1 MPKYPNQRRVLF
13 LSAFLFAVFLT
24 FPVEGADPD
33 EYTLLQRP
41 TLSSTHI
48 VFVFAGDLWS
58 VPRAGGEAKRLTSS
72 PGVES
77 NPCFSP
83 DGSQLAFT
91 GEYDGNVDVFIV
103 PAGGGVP
110 RRLTW
115 HPASDIVLGWTPDGK
130 RILFTS
136 GRNAYSRFYELY
148 TVGLDGG
155 LEEKVPLPMGFEG
168 AYSPDGS
175 RIAYVPLSRAFTAW
189 KRYRGGRTTPIWIAD
204 LADSRIEKLPREN
217 SNDFNP
223 MWIGDKVYFLS
234 DRDGTVSLFSYDT
247 RSKKV
252 SPVLKN
258 SGLDFKSA
266 SAGPGAIVY
275 EQFGSL
281 NLYDLKT
288 GKAAR
293 VPVTVNGDFPDV
305 REKFANVGDRLTN
318 AGVSPNGSRAVF
330 EARGEIITVPAEKG
344 DPRNLTQTMG
354 VMERDPAWSPDGQTI
369 AYFSDESGEYMLHL
383 KPQAG
388 SGQTVK
394 IALDDKP
401 SFYSSP
407 IWSPDSKKI
416 AYTDCHLTL
425 WYINVVEKKPV
436 RVDKERFWGGRG
448 SLIPAWSPDSKWLT
462 YTKRLQNYMG
472 AVFLYSV
479 EKSTSRQ
486 VTDGMSDASS
496 PVFDADGKYL
506 YFAASTDSGQSLQPD
521 IHSFSRPVTRAIY
534 LIVLAKDEPSPFTPE
549 SDEEKGIEGEK
560 GEEKKAEKGKAGD
573 QKLTIKQ
580 DEARKAEALKVQDK
594 KSEERKQSEASKS
607 PAAGQ
612 GAGPGAGP
620 KTVTVKIDFDGILQR
635 VLAIPMPARNYVG
648 LQAGKSGTLLAF
660 ESPSLFLAISG
671 GGAAG
676 ATVHRYDLKARRSDV
691 VVSGISFFDIAR
703 NGEKYLYS
711 RGNRWYIA
719 TLRPMPPAGA
729 PAAPPAAPSASG
741 ATALATD
748 AIQVRVNPR
757 DEWRQMYRE
766 AWRIE
771 REFLYDPSA
780 HGYDLAAAEKRY
792 EPYLE
797 NIVSRSDLNYLF
809 AEMLGGIEIGH
820 LGVGGGDIPTV
831 NRVPAGLLGADF
843 KVENGR
849 YRITRIYNGENW
861 NPGLRAP
868 LTEPGVNVAVG
879 DYLLGVND
887 REVSGR
893 SNIYSYFENTAG
905 KQVLLKVGPTPD
917 GKGAREVKVVP
928 VGSETSLRNYAWI
941 EDNRRYV
948 DKITGGR
955 VAYVYMPDTSIGGY
969 TNFNRYFFSQVGKE
983 AVIVDERF
991 NGGGNLATD
1000 IIEFMQRK
1008 LLSLVATRDGED
1020 EVQPQGAVF
1029 GPKVMLINEFA
1040 GSGGDAMPYYFKA
1053 AGIGPLIGKTTWG
1066 GLVGR
1071 AGAPRLMDGGMVTAP
1086 SSGVWSPS
1094 VGWIAENVGVAP
1106 DIEVEHD
1113 PALVRQGKDPQLD
1126 KAIEVVL
1133 SELAKNPPPKP
1144 KRPAFPNHYKK

>member
-1 MPKYPNQRRVLF
+1 M
-13 LSAFLFAVFLT
+13 SAFLFVFLIAASAK
-24 FPVEGADPD
+24 GAAPD
-33 EYTLLQRP
+33 GYLLLQRP
-41 TLSSTHI
+41 TLSQTHI

-58 VPRAGGEAKRLTSS
+58 VARAGGEAKRLTSS

-77 NPCFSP
+77 TPFFSP
-83 DGSQLAFT
+83 DGSQIAFT
-91 GEYDGNVDVFIV
+91 GEYDGNIDVFII

-115 HPASDIVLGWTPDGK
+115 HPASDVVLGWTPDGK
-130 RILFTS
+130 RVLFTS
-136 GRNAYSRFYELY
+136 GRNAYSRFNELY

-155 LEEKVPLPMGFEG
+155 LEERLPLPMGFEG
-168 AYSPDGS
+168 AFSPDGS

-189 KRYRGGRTTPIWIAD
+189 KRYRGGRATPIWIAN
-204 LADSRIEKLPREN
+204 LADSRIEKLPREI

-223 MWIGDKVYFLS
+223 MWVGDKVYFLS
-234 DRDGTVSLFSYDT
+234 DRDGAVSLFAYDT
-247 RSKKV
+247 KSKKV
-252 SPVLKN
+252 SPIIEN
-258 SGLDFKSA
+258 SGLDLKSA
-266 SAGPGAIVY
+266 SAVPGAIVY

-318 AGVSPNGSRAVF
+318 AGISPNGSRAVF

-344 DPRNLTQTMG
+344 DPRNLTQTTG
-354 VMERDPAWSPDGQTI
+354 VMERDPAWSPDGKTI

-383 KPQAG
+383 KPQSG
-388 SGQTVK
+388 TGQTLK
-394 IALDDKP
+394 IALDEKP
-401 SFYSSP
+401 SFYASP

-416 AYTDCHLTL
+416 AYTDGHLAL
-425 WYINVVEKKPV
+425 WYIDVVDKKPV
-436 RVDKERFWGGRG
+436 RVDKARFLTGRG
-448 SLIPAWSPDSKWLT
+448 DLVPAWSPDSKWLA

-479 EKSTSRQ
+479 EGGTSRQ
-486 VTDGMSDASS
+486 VTDGMSDALS

-534 LIVLAKDEPSPFTPE
+534 LIVLAKDEPSPFASE
-549 SDEEKGIEGEK
+549 SDEEKGTEEKK
-560 GEEKKAEKGKAGD
+560 GEEKKPG
-573 QKLTIKQ
+573 
-580 DEARKAEALKVQDK
+580 EAA
-594 KSEERKQSEASKS
+594 KS
-607 PAAGQ
+607 PAAGP
-612 GAGPGAGP
+612 GAIPAAGP
-620 KTVTVKIDFDGILQR
+620 KAASVKIDFDGLLQR
-635 VLAIPMPARNYVG
+635 VLAIPMPARNYGG
-648 LQAGKSGTLLAF
+648 LMTGKAGTLLAF
-660 ESPSLFLAISG
+660 ESAAFLPG
-671 GGAAG
+671 VTAAPG
-676 ATVHRYDLKARRSDV
+676 NSIHRYDIKTRRADV
-691 VVSGISFFDIAR
+691 VVSGIGFFDIAR
-703 NGEKYLYS
+703 NGEKYLY
-711 RGNRWYIA
+711 RQGNRWYIA
-719 TLRPMPPAGA
+719 TLRPMPPAGT
-729 PAAPPAAPSASG
+729 PAGPPAAPSASG
-741 ATALATD
+741 ASALATD
-748 AIQVRVNPR
+748 AIQIRVNPR
-757 DEWRQMYRE
+757 DEWRQMYHE
-766 AWRIE
+766 AWRVE
-771 REFLYDPSA
+771 REFLYDPKA
-780 HGYDLAAAEKRY
+780 HGYDLAAAEKKY
-792 EPYLE
+792 APYLD

-820 LGVGGGDIPTV
+820 LGVGGGDIPAA

-843 KVENGR
+843 KIENGR
-849 YRITRIYNGENW
+849 YRFTRIYNGENW
-861 NPGLRAP
+861 NPGLLAP
-868 LTEPGVNVAVG
+868 LTQPGVNVAVG
-879 DYLLGVND
+879 DYLFAVNN

-893 SNIYSYFENTAG
+893 SNIYSFFENTAG
-905 KQVLLKVGPTPD
+905 KQVVLKVGPSPD
-917 GKGAREVKVVP
+917 GKGAREVTVVP
-928 VGSETSLRNYAWI
+928 VSSETALRNYAWI

-948 DKITGGR
+948 DKITNGR
-955 VAYVYMPDTSIGGY
+955 VAYVYMPDTAFGGY
-969 TNFNRYFFSQVGKE
+969 TYFNRYFFSQVGKD

-1000 IIEFMQRK
+1000 IIEFLQRK

-1020 EVQPQGAVF
+1020 EVQPQGAIF

-1071 AGAPRLMDGGMVTAP
+1071 AGAPQLMDGGIATAP
-1086 SSGVWSPS
+1086 SSGVWSPQA
-1094 VGWIAENVGVAP
+1094 GWIAENIGIAP

-1133 SELAKNPPPKP
+1133 SELAKNPPQKP

>member
-1 MPKYPNQRRVLF
+1 MRMPKFDDHRLVICLSGFLLVL
-13 LSAFLFAVFLT
+13 LT
-24 FPVEGADPD
+24 ASPAKGAAPD
-33 EYTLLQRP
+33 GPLLLQRP
-41 TLSSTHI
+41 ALSQTHI

-58 VPRAGGEAKRLTSS
+58 VARAGGEAKRLTSS
-72 PGVES
+72 PGFES
-77 NPCFSP
+77 NPVFSP
-83 DGSQLAFT
+83 DGSLIAFT
-91 GEYDGNVDVFIV
+91 GEYDGNVDVFII

-110 RRLTW
+110 KRLTW
-115 HPASDIVLGWTPDGK
+115 HPASDTVLGWTPDGK
-130 RILFTS
+130 RVLFTS
-136 GRNAYSRFYELY
+136 GRNAYSRFSELY

-155 LEEKVPLPMGFEG
+155 LEEKLPLPMGFEG
-168 AYSPDGS
+168 AYSSDGS
-175 RIAYVPLSRAFTAW
+175 RIAYVPMARAFIAW
-189 KRYRGGRTTPIWIAD
+189 KRYRGGRTTPIWIAN

-223 MWIGDKVYFLS
+223 MWVGDNVYFLS
-234 DRDGTVSLFSYDT
+234 DRNGAVSLFAYDT
-247 RSKKV
+247 KSKKV
-252 SPVLKN
+252 SPVIEN
-258 SGLDFKSA
+258 NGLDLKSA

-288 GKAAR
+288 GRTAR

-305 REKFANVGDRLTN
+305 REKFVNVGDRLIN
-318 AGVSPNGSRAVF
+318 AGLSPNGSRAVF
-330 EARGEIITVPAEKG
+330 ETRGEIITVPAEKG
-344 DPRNLTQTMG
+344 DPRNLTLTTG
-354 VMERDPAWSPDGQTI
+354 VMERDPAWSPDGKTI

-383 KPQAG
+383 KPQSGA
-388 SGQTVK
+388 GQTVK
-394 IALDDKP
+394 IALDEKP
-401 SFYSSP
+401 SFYFTP

-416 AYTDCHLTL
+416 AFTDCHLTL
-425 WYINVVEKKPV
+425 WYVDAVEKKPV

-448 SLIPAWSPDSKWLT
+448 SLVPAWSPDSKWLA
-462 YTKRLQNYMG
+462 YTKGLQNHMG

-479 EKSTSRQ
+479 ESGTSRQ
-486 VTDGMSDASS
+486 VTDGMSDALS

-534 LIVLAKDEPSPFTPE
+534 LAVLAKDEPSPFAPE
-549 SDEEKGIEGEK
+549 SDEEKGTEEKK
-560 GEEKKAEKGKAGD
+560 GEEKKPEDGKATD
-573 QKLTIKQ
+573 QKIAMKK
-580 DEARKAEALKVQDK
+580 DEAKKAGETKAEDK
-594 KSEERKQSEASKS
+594 KAEEKKSGEAAKS
-607 PAAGQ
+607 PAAGP
-612 GAGPGAGP
+612 GAIPSAGP
-620 KTVTVKIDFDGILQR
+620 KAVTVKIDFDGILQR

-648 LQAGKSGTLLAF
+648 LLTGKAGTLLAF
-660 ESPSLFLAISG
+660 ESAAFLPG
-671 GGAAG
+671 VAAAPG
-676 ATVHRYDLKARRSDV
+676 STIHRYDLKARRADV
-691 VVSGISFFDIAR
+691 VVSGIGFFDIAR

-711 RGNRWYIA
+711 QGNRWYIA
-719 TLRPMPPAGA
+719 ALRPMPPTGA
-729 PAAPPAAPSASG
+729 PAGPPSPPSASG
-741 ATALATD
+741 ANALATD
-748 AIQVRVNPR
+748 AIQIRVNPR
-757 DEWRQMYRE
+757 DEWRQMYHE
-766 AWRIE
+766 AWRVE
-771 REFLYDPSA
+771 REFLYDPNA

-792 EPYLE
+792 APYLE
-797 NIVSRSDLNYLF
+797 NIVSRNDLNYLF

-820 LGVGGGDIPTV
+820 LGVGGGDIPSV

-843 KVENGR
+843 KIENGR

-868 LTEPGVNVAVG
+868 LTQPGVNVAVG
-879 DYLLGVND
+879 DYLLAVNS

-893 SNIYSYFENTAG
+893 DNFYRFFENTAG

-917 GKGAREVKVVP
+917 GKGSREATVVP
-928 VGSETSLRNYAWI
+928 VSSETALRNYAWI

-969 TNFNRYFFSQVGKE
+969 TNFNRYFFSQVGKD

-1000 IIEFMQRK
+1000 IIEFLQRR

-1020 EVQPQGAVF
+1020 EVQPQGAIF

-1071 AGAPRLMDGGMVTAP
+1071 AGAPQLMDGGIATAP
-1086 SSGVWSPS
+1086 SSGVWSPKA
-1094 VGWIAENVGVAP
+1094 GWIAENIGIAP

-1126 KAIEVVL
+1126 KAIEVVM
-1133 SELAKNPPPKP
+1133 SELAKNPPQKP